1 MKISIITASYN
12 YENFIKDTIQSIL
25 NQTYQDWEL
34 IVIDDC
40 STDNS
45 VEVIK
50 SFKDDRIKLIV
61 NEKNLGLAATVR
73 RGIENATGEWIA
85 FLESD
90 DIWEKDCLEKRVE
103 VAKKYPDIGLIFNSV
118 EMFGEQKKLDRLK
131 KVIEANVKR
140 LKKNTFP
147 TNIFKQIIYF
157 NVVLTFSAA
166 MINSKVL
173 LETNTT
179 VDKELDWWMFIH
191 LARNYDVYYIPEPL
205 TKWRMHSDSYI
216 NKKSKKVSIP
226 INLQS
231 MVDIYKT
238 EKEPALIWDTLL
250 VLYREKGRLVR
261 KLKSIIGLP
270 LREEYMEYKFV
281 KSLQK
286 FFNK

>member
-12 YENFIKDTIQSIL
+12 YENFIKETIQSIL